1 MKWYL
6 QIALRQLFPA
16 GGRFPFFTA
25 ISVIGV
31 MLGVTALVV
40 VLSVMNGFGNEIRRM
55 IVDTQGHAHVTSGH
69 IIRDHEALRERV
81 LAVPGVEAAAPFATG
96 AVMVQFL
103 NRPTFPFIQGIDP
116 ELEGGVVRLD
126 RFMRHGTLA
135 ELDDDSVLLSSGLAT
150 SLGAFRGDEIE
161 VYSPLLLERLKQD
174 EVFLPRR
181 FRIAGIFESGWS
193 QVDENSLVCSL
204 RTMQDL
210 YGLDTGVHGI
220 KVRLASGVD
229 QDDLVAAIADAV
241 GDGYAVRSWLDSNR
255 DFLFVLQL
263 EKNVMFLL
271 LLIIILVSAFAI
283 TSSLLITVVRKTRE
297 IGLFGA
303 LGARSWETAACFC
316 LQGLFLGVVGTALGF
331 GLGSTILHFRNDIIH
346 AFTKATGTEAAL
358 ARFYQFSNLPAE
370 TSPSDVA
377 VVGALSILVSTLAG
391 VIPAWRAARL
401 KPSEALRSE

>member
-25 ISVIGV
+25 ISVVGV

-55 IVDTQGHAHVTSGH
+55 IVDTQGHVHVTSGH

-126 RFMRHGTLA
+126 RFMRYGTLA

-193 QVDENSLVCSL
+193 QVDENTLVCSL

-210 YGLDTGVHGI
+210 YGLDAGVHGI
-220 KVRLASGVD
+220 KVRLAPGAD
-229 QDDLVAAIADAV
+229 QDELVSAIGDAV

-377 VVGALSILVSTLAG
+377 VVAALSILVSTLAG